1 MPPLRVRQ
9 DRPEQGVAGLSRLQP
24 SPIPSTSPG
33 ADSGSDFGP
42 VDPLATGDTPSFDE
56 LPAASVKIG
65 KKSLAEIARGAVL
78 TASLYVHQAL
88 ARTEPEQAEDVW
100 VARDQDQAQIGDPL
114 ASIATRRGA
123 NVLNPDVASLIESG
137 IGLLAYAIYHGTKA
151 WQIRRGLRKLAA
163 LSPEATNHE
172 TGQPA

>member
-1 MPPLRVRQ
+1 VPPLRVRQ

-24 SPIPSTSPG
+24 NPIPSTSPG
-33 ADSGSDFGP
+33 AGSGSDSGP
-42 VDPLATGDTPSFDE
+42 VDPLESGDTPFSE
-56 LPAASVKIG
+56 PPATSVKIG

-123 NVLNPDVASLIESG
+123 NVLNPDVASLIEAG
-137 IGLLAYAIYHGTKA
+137 IGLVAYAIYHGTKA

-163 LSPEATNHE
+163 LSPEATNHA
-172 TGQPA
+172 TGEPA